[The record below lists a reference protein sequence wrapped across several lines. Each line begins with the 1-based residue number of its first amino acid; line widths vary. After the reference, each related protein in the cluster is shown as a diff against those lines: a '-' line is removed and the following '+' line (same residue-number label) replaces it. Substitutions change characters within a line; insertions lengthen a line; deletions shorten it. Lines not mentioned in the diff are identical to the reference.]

1 MTKYKKYSTI
11 STQEKGGVGMNKLK
25 AFRKERKLTQ
35 TELAAR
41 SGISQ
46 RYIAFIES
54 GDRTPSL
61 NSALRIADVLG
72 RSVEEIFFLPNK
84 CTNST

>member
-1 MTKYKKYSTI
+1 
-11 STQEKGGVGMNKLK
+11 MNKLK
-25 AFRKERKLTQ
+25 EFREEKKLTQ
-35 TELAAR
+35 TELAAK

-61 NSALRIADVLG
+61 NSALRIAEVLG